1 MFPELEGGRDE
12 PALWRPGLGREGEGG
27 GQLEGLQP
35 SLRPVGVDGVQ
46 DGLANLERAE
56 TIDNFLTIPHKCM

>member
-12 PALWRPGLGREGEGG
+12 AALWRPGLGREGEGG

-35 SLRPVGVDGVQ
+35 SLRSVGVDGVE
-46 DGLANLERAE
+46 DGLADLER
-56 TIDNFLTIPHKCM
+56 N